1 MQFLTN
7 TDFQGIIGE
16 NTLSSL
22 CGVDNTNINESEKLA
37 ITEIDPLRENFD
49 IAAELQKT
57 GSDRNDTLIRI
68 LIHITAYYLYNTV
81 DDTDIPARIDENYTT
96 QLKNIEK
103 IATGKLSSSIMRNR
117 DESGVKIK
125 SSYRFGSDPA
135 RHNYLF

>member
-16 NTLSSL
+16 NTLASL
-22 CGVDNTNINESEKLA
+22 RGIDDININESEKLA
-37 ITEIDPLRENFD
+37 ITEMDPLRENFN
-49 IAAELQKT
+49 IATELQKT
-57 GSDRNDTLIRI
+57 GSERNDTLIRM

-81 DDTDIPARIDENYTT
+81 DDADIPTRIDENYNN

-103 IATGKLSSSIMRNR
+103 IATGKLSSTIMRNF

-135 RHNYLF
+135 RHNYIF